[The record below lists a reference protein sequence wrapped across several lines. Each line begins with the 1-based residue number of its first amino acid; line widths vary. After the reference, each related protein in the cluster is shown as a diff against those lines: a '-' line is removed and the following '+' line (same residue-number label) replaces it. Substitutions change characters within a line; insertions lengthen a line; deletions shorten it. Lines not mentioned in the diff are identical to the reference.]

1 MRWLSILFVAGFSL
15 HVAAQPAKTSR
26 ALTRLQ
32 RWMVGRFSSEAQAK
46 SDSAFFDIR
55 LHVVPIWQNRT
66 DGYWLYVEQ
75 AAASALDKPYRQ
87 RIYRLTQNG
96 KQFISTIY
104 TFANPLQ
111 KAGNLAAVERL
122 TPDSLTTRSGCEVI
136 LRQKAKSAFEGSTVA
151 KRCPSE
157 LRGATYATS
166 EALIRKDRMVT
177 LDRGYNAADQQVWGS
192 TRGGYIF
199 IRRE

>member
-15 HVAAQPAKTSR
+15 HGAAQPVKPSR

-32 RWMVGRFSSEAQAK
+32 QWMVGRFSSEAQAAG
-46 SDSAFFDIR
+46 DSTFFDIR
-55 LHVVPIWQNRT
+55 LLVIPIWQQRT

-75 AAASALDKPYRQ
+75 ATAAATDKPYRQ

-96 KQFISTIY
+96 EQFISTIY
-104 TFANPLQ
+104 TFPNPLQ

-136 LRQKAKSAFEGSTVA
+136 LKQKAKSAFEGSTVA

-166 EALIRKDRMVT
+166 EALLSKDRMVT
-177 LDRGYNAADQQVWGS
+177 LDRGYNAADRQVWGS